1 MASISDLNKNK
12 DKNLTKNYII
22 LIIIFLVVIGI
33 TAYLCSWY
41 RVYDDYKKQTPVIRG
56 TLQEI
61 TYDDF
66 EHYILENPTT
76 VIYMCIPNDDKCRS
90 FEKSFTKYVKKK
102 DLSNEII
109 YLNLSNINN
118 ADFVKSFND
127 KYKFKTKLNGNY
139 PAFVVF
145 NDGKIDAILQGKDNE
160 DIDINKVDNF
170 LELNEIEG
178 VE

>member
-1 MASISDLNKNK
+1 MRSTWNHHSFLIASKLNAKSIFVRVPYIRARINKNK

-109 YLNLSNINN
+109 YLNLNHILIMKYFCLN
-118 ADFVKSFND
+118 FKLKD
-127 KYKFKTKLNGNY
+127 K
-139 PAFVVF
+139 
-145 NDGKIDAILQGKDNE
+145 
-160 DIDINKVDNF
+160 
-170 LELNEIEG
+170 
-178 VE
+178 